1 MRYQFSWEVIA
12 SSLPQIGIGVMG
24 TVELASASI
33 TLGLAIGIVGVAM
46 RFGPSAGLRWL
57 IRVYVD
63 LMRNTPMLV
72 QLYFIYYGLP
82 KLGIL
87 LDSYATALAALSIYC
102 GAYVLEIM
110 RAGVE
115 GVHRGQIEAARAL
128 GLSETAVFTRIVL
141 PQAFRVSLPALGGQ
155 AVAMVKL
162 SSLASVIGA
171 VELTDVVVD
180 IVAVTYR
187 SFELYAVAGLTYLA
201 LTLTISAGMKWLE
214 VKLRPAR

>member
-1 MRYQFSWEVIA
+1 MRYQFSWDVIA
-12 SSLPQIGIGVMG
+12 SSLPQIATGVIG

-33 TLGLAIGIVGVAM
+33 ALGLGIGTVGVAM
-46 RFGPSAGLRWL
+46 RFGSNTGLRWL
-57 IRVYVD
+57 MRVYVD
-63 LMRNTPMLV
+63 VMRNTPMLV

-115 GVHRGQIEAARAL
+115 GVSRGQIEAARAL
-128 GLSETAVFTRIVL
+128 GLSETTVFTRIVL

-171 VELTDVVVD
+171 IELTDVVVD

-187 SFELYAVAGLTYLA
+187 SFELYAVAGLAYLA

-214 VKLRPAR
+214 VKLRLAR

>member
-1 MRYQFSWEVIA
+1 MRYQFSWDVIA
-12 SSLPQIGIGVMG
+12 SSLPQIATGVIG

-33 TLGLAIGIVGVAM
+33 ALGLGIGTVGVAM
-46 RFGPSAGLRWL
+46 RFGSNTGLRWL
-57 IRVYVD
+57 MRVYVD
-63 LMRNTPMLV
+63 VMRNTPMLV

-115 GVHRGQIEAARAL
+115 GVFRGQIEAARAL
-128 GLSETAVFTRIVL
+128 GLSETTVFTRIVL

-171 VELTDVVVD
+171 IELTDVVVD

-187 SFELYAVAGLTYLA
+187 SFELYAVAGLAYLA

-214 VKLRPAR
+214 VKLRLAR